1 MSKTASPKSQ
11 LTKEEQMLIQD
22 YSRNVS
28 VKSSALFYGNAAIVA
43 AVPIWLFWRIHQME
57 PVDFY
62 IYFILATFAAA
73 YLISYSYQ
81 NVKFVLK
88 HKVMQKRESAVA
100 KEIANEKNDKKNKK
114 EQEDRVLWKKN
125 EVAEFEA
132 TTYSIFY
139 NNSLFL
145 LILLITSFLVFKNFQ
160 PLFNYL
166 LSMGVAAGLVALFS
180 TGTK

>member
-1 MSKTASPKSQ
+1 MSKTSGKSQ
-11 LTKEEQMLIQD
+11 LTKEEELLIQD

-28 VKSSALFYGNAAIVA
+28 TKSSALFYGNAAIVA

-62 IYFILATFAAA
+62 IYFAIATVVAA
-73 YLISYSYQ
+73 YLISFSYK

-88 HKVMQKRESAVA
+88 HKVAQKRENAIS
-100 KEIANEKNDKKNKK
+100 KEITNEKNDKKNRKDI
-114 EQEDRVLWKKN
+114 EDRALWKKN

-145 LILLITSFLVFKNFQ
+145 LILLITSFLIFKNFT

-166 LSMGVAAGLVALFS
+166 LSMGLAAGLVALFS
-180 TGTK
+180 TATK